1 MSCIISVSTVVLNFT
16 TEGLDM
22 VGVNQYGGYS
32 IEWDITCNPDTNLW
46 QGKAVIMY
54 EPDSLSGASNVH
66 SISGRDDF
74 LTEDEARNYIIGEAT
89 QWIDCNPADE
99 PKKVL

>member
-1 MSCIISVSTVVLNFT
+1 MFCDVLHHLGLEVILNVIM
-16 TEGLDM
+16 EGLDM

-32 IEWDITCNPDTNLW
+32 
-46 QGKAVIMY
+46 
-54 EPDSLSGASNVH
+54 DSPSETSNVH

-89 QWIDCNPADE
+89 RWIDGNRVDE
-99 PKKVL
+99 PQKVLQRQ